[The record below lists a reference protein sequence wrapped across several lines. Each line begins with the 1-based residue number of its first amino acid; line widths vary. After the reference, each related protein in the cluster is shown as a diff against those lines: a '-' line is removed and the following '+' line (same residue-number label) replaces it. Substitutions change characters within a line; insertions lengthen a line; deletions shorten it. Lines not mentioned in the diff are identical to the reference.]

1 MDKEQWNSKI
11 RDVYDDLDG
20 DQFELLLENT
30 HKKIVNHKI
39 NLLRNL
45 DAPSE
50 DQKSFRD
57 LVLSIHNTVSD
68 TRRMSFNQFK
78 ALSAYSK
85 TIWVEEPTEE
95 YKQF

>member
-11 RDVYDDLDG
+11 RDVYDDLSKE
-20 DQFELLLENT
+20 QFELLLNNT
-30 HKKIVNHKI
+30 DKQI
-39 NLLRNL
+39 LRDCNGT
-45 DAPSE
+45 PNE

>member
-1 MDKEQWNSKI
+1 MDKEQWNLKI
-11 RDVYDDLDG
+11 REVYDDLDG

-30 HKKIVNHKI
+30 HKKIVNVKI

-50 DQKSFRD
+50 DKKSFRD
-57 LVLSIHNTVSD
+57 LVLNIFHTVSD

>member
-1 MDKEQWNSKI
+1 MNKEEWNSKI
-11 RDVYDDLDG
+11 KDVYDDLSKE
-20 DQFELLLENT
+20 QFELLLENT
-30 HKKIVNHKI
+30 HNKIVNTKI

-45 DAPSE
+45 DSPSE

-57 LVLSIHNTVSD
+57 LVLNVYNTVSD

-85 TIWVEEPTEE
+85 TIWVEEPKEE

>member
-20 DQFELLLENT
+20 DQFELLLNNT
-30 HKKIVNHKI
+30 DKQI
-39 NLLRNL
+39 LRDCNGT
-45 DAPSE
+45 PNE

-57 LVLSIHNTVSD
+57 LVLNIFHTVSD

>member
-1 MDKEQWNSKI
+1 MNKEEWINKI
-11 RDVYDDLDG
+11 KDVYDDLSKE
-20 DQFELLLENT
+20 QFELLLNNT
-30 HKKIVNHKI
+30 YKQI
-39 NLLRNL
+39 LRDRNGTP
-45 DAPSE
+45 DE

-57 LVLSIHNTVSD
+57 LVLSVYNTVSD

>member
-1 MDKEQWNSKI
+1 MDKEQWNLKI

-20 DQFELLLENT
+20 DQFDLLLENT
-30 HKKIVNHKI
+30 RKKIVNHKI

-45 DAPSE
+45 DSPNE

-57 LVLSIHNTVSD
+57 LVLKIYNTVSD
-68 TRRMSFNQFK
+68 TRRISFNQFK

-95 YKQF
+95 YRQF